1 MYFIRKV
8 CFEQFGGFRIK
19 NPKNYLLKI
28 KTRAAMIARLGVII
42 KYLKYY
48 RARGG

>member
-28 KTRAAMIARLGVII
+28 KTRAAMIARLGVI